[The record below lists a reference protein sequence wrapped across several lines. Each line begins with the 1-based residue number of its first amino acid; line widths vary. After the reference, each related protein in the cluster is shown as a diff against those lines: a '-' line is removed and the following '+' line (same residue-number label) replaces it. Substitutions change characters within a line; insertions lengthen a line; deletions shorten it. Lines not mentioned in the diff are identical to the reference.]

1 MPDYKCRKI
10 KLAPRKRAN
19 GTWQCPYTI
28 IEFRPTCWAYHKGCP
43 DGSFAS
49 RQEAATTALEEAK
62 RIVDSLESPPEV
74 ARFGPGAVLGAYG
87 NRTRRLV
94 FSTGQHLGWLFN
106 LVRNALAFPTYRK
119 LFDTINVFAWSRR

>member
-1 MPDYKCRKI
+1 MPDYKSRKI

-19 GTWQCPYTI
+19 GTWQCQYTV

-43 DGSFAS
+43 DGSFTS

-74 ARFGPGAVLGAYG
+74 AGSGAMLGARG
-87 NRTRRLV
+87 NRRGRLV
-94 FSTGQHLGWLFN
+94 FSLRQNLGGLWN
-106 LVRNALAFPTYRK
+106 MVRSVVVLSTCRK
-119 LFDTINVFAWSRR
+119 LFDTISVFAWSRR